1 MGSSDNFC
9 LRWNDFEQNIST
21 SFRELREDSEF
32 FDVSLCCDNGI
43 DVIPAHKVI
52 LAACSPL
59 FRKILS
65 RQKSHQP
72 SPFLYLKGIHLKE
85 LQAVLN
91 FIYHGE
97 VNVAQDA
104 LNAFLAVAEEL
115 AIKGL
120 TSDSKPGSEKNS
132 APNLPTL
139 KKALLKRKPQQ
150 NPSSIDPSPSNSTK
164 KPKISAPEDIIC
176 VETNDENTKSIKA
189 EPEPSGSG
197 VSQVIT
203 EGPEGAGPEGAGPDL
218 GESSYLG
225 DPDGNGDF
233 GPEDFENFEQQ
244 YGEFDDS
251 MNNAM
256 TAAGGSSA
264 AGDVK
269 GPQYTPYEL
278 AIPTNFK
285 VTTNGSRVTR
295 ILIDHMGH
303 SYSIIKKLRNNIEC
317 WRCSKRITI
326 GCPTYTYVKEGWILG
341 LRHEHNHEPV
351 FSLTD

>member
-1 MGSSDNFC
+1 M
-9 LRWNDFEQNIST
+9 
-21 SFRELREDSEF
+21 
-32 FDVSLCCDNGI
+32 
-43 DVIPAHKVI
+43 
-52 LAACSPL
+52 
-59 FRKILS
+59 
-65 RQKSHQP
+65 
-72 SPFLYLKGIHLKE
+72 
-85 LQAVLN
+85 LN

-269 GPQYTPYEL
+269 GNY
-278 AIPTNFK
+278 
-285 VTTNGSRVTR
+285 
-295 ILIDHMGH
+295 
-303 SYSIIKKLRNNIEC
+303 
-317 WRCSKRITI
+317 
-326 GCPTYTYVKEGWILG
+326 
-341 LRHEHNHEPV
+341 
-351 FSLTD
+351 